1 MEELNKGGS
10 AEVKEKTIGCP
21 NIDCGHFNPKN
32 RLTCEECGTRLF
44 SNHKS
49 SEEKAI
55 TKKAKKILTKKSKAK
70 KEGKEKVKKGNA
82 KAKPKEKKQEE
93 YPQKGSVKDKLLSVI
108 KKHPDGVA
116 MPGIQKDLKIGY
128 RLDSYTQ
135 ELEERK
141 LIKSKMNEGERIY
154 LPL

>member
-1 MEELNKGGS
+1 MDNLNKGGS

-21 NIDCGHFNPKN
+21 NIDCRHFNPKN

-49 SEEKAI
+49 SEERTI

-70 KEGKEKVKKGNA
+70 KEAKKKVKKGNA
-82 KAKPKEKKQEE
+82 KAKPKKKKEEE
-93 YPQKGSVKDKLLSVI
+93 YPRKGSVKDKLLSVI
-108 KKHPDGVA
+108 KKHLDGVT
-116 MPGIQKDLKIGY
+116 MPRIQKDLKISY

-135 ELEERK
+135 ELEEKK
-141 LIKSKMNEGERIY
+141 LIKSKMDEGERIY
-154 LPL
+154 LAV